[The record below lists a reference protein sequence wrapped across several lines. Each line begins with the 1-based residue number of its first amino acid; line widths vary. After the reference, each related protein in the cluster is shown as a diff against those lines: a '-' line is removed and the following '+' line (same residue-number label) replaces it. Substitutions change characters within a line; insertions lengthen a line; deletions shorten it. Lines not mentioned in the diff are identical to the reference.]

1 MKTILTVKKLV
12 TFKLLLFKDTGKII
26 KLEVLS
32 YLPWVIE
39 KILNFR
45 EYHLVK
51 KKIFVI
57 TV

>member
-1 MKTILTVKKLV
+1 M
-12 TFKLLLFKDTGKII
+12 FNLLLFKDTGKIM
-26 KLEVLS
+26 KLEVLG
-32 YLPWVIE
+32 YLPWGIE

-45 EYHLVK
+45 DFHLVK